1 MLTRIARFEF
11 LYQLKSPAFI
21 VIFLIFFALAF
32 LGTSI
37 DEVTIGGGG
46 NTNINAPY
54 AIILATIILSIFAV
68 FLPTAL
74 LSNAVLRDSAHGMD
88 GILYSTPVT
97 KTDYLIGRFLGGFA
111 AVALC
116 FFSVPLGIFLGSAM
130 PWVDP
135 ETVGPFRPLDYIFAF
150 GVFGLPNLLVPGM
163 VMFAVANLTR
173 STIAT
178 YTALIAFII
187 IYFVSISLGQNPDYR
202 DVIALFDP
210 FGTGAFS
217 EATRSWTAFERNGAL
232 PALSGTLLYN
242 RVLWIGIGLALLAL
256 NYALFTFRRDGAK
269 AGRRKQEKALPQTRF
284 IPKPVSL
291 PAAERSFGS
300 GTARRQFLARTGFE
314 MRSVFTSVTFWVLL
328 VLGTFN
334 AVGGLLFNEVPVF
347 GTPTLPVTRVVID
360 ILIGA
365 FGIVPIV
372 IAIFYAADLM
382 WRDRSLKFHEIVD
395 ATPTPSWAFL
405 FPKFLAIAAVVFV
418 VLALGS
424 LTGIIV
430 QASKGYTDF
439 EIGQYATRFLYQ
451 FGWPIVLIAALALFF
466 QVVFNN
472 RYLGL
477 LAMVVYVV
485 AEGSFDALGFEH
497 NLYQYAGSPGAPYSD
512 MNGYGHFLGIVNW
525 FNLYWTFFAAFL
537 LTLTFLLW
545 NRGALTSI
553 IRRVRDLP
561 STLTPASA
569 MALGFSLFATAGLG
583 GWIYYNTNILN
594 TYQTS
599 KDEEQLAVD
608 YEQTYGETE
617 NDPQPKI
624 VDVSVNVDIFPH
636 ERRYS
641 VTGQYILE
649 NRANAPIDR
658 IQVSYNPGVEI
669 SAQNLAGG
677 EIGEADPKHNV
688 YFFDLA
694 NAMAPGEKRTLNFE
708 TRVAYKGF
716 RNRNNGVTL
725 VHNGTFLNNN
735 EAFPF
740 IGFVQARLLTDRNDR
755 RKYDLPE
762 MDRMPKLEDKSQ
774 YQTNAL
780 RNDSDFVGF
789 EAIVS
794 TAKDQTAIAPGYLER
809 EWMEGDR
816 RYFHY
821 KMDVPIQN
829 FFSIQ
834 SARYTVAEDQWR
846 DVAIQ
851 VFYHEPHDINVERMI
866 DATKKALAYF
876 SENFS
881 PFQYRQMR
889 IIEFPY
895 RSFAQSFP
903 NTVPFSEN
911 IGFIADTSDPDEVD
925 AVFYVTAH
933 EVAHQ
938 WWGHQVTAA
947 NVQGA
952 TMLIESLSQY
962 SAFMVVEKEFGRDHV
977 RDFLKLELDRYLG
990 ARGTER
996 IEELPLYR
1004 VENQQYIHYQKGSL
1018 VFYALRDYLGEA
1030 VVNRALARLVDLRQ
1044 YSADPYPTTLD
1055 FMRLIREEAGPVH
1068 DQLIT
1073 DLFEKITIYDL
1084 EAERATVTERDDGR
1098 FDVTFSFAAQ
1108 KFYADGEGRETPA
1121 EISIP
1126 MDIGIFSE
1134 DPADSDFEAEDV
1146 LYLEKHKIDPDNPVI
1161 TVAVDRRPTHVGI
1174 DPYIKLIDRDPDNNV
1189 TAIDG

>member
-32 LGTSI
+32 FGTSI

-46 NTNINAPY
+46 NTNVNAPY
-54 AIILATIILSIFAV
+54 AINLATIILSIFAV
-68 FLPTAL
+68 FLPTAM

-97 KTDYLIGRFLGGFA
+97 KTDYLFGRFLGGFA
-111 AVALC
+111 AVSLC
-116 FFSVPLGIFLGSAM
+116 FFSVPLGIFLGSAV
-130 PWVDP
+130 PWLDP
-135 ETVGPFRPLDYIFAF
+135 ETVGPFRPLDYIYAF

-187 IYFVSISLGQNPDYR
+187 AYFVSLSLAQNPDYR
-202 DVIALFDP
+202 DLIALFDP
-210 FGTGAFS
+210 FGTSAFS
-217 EATRSWTAFERNGAL
+217 EATRNWTAFERNGAL
-232 PALSGTLLYN
+232 PTLSGTLLYN
-242 RVLWIGIGLALLAL
+242 RLLWITVGLALLAL

-291 PAAERSFGS
+291 PVVERAFGA
-300 GTARRQFLARTGFE
+300 GTAWRQFLARTGFE

-334 AVGGLLFNEVPVF
+334 AVGGLLFNEAPVF

-360 ILIGA
+360 TLVGA

-382 WRDRSLKFHEIVD
+382 WRDRGLKFHEIVD
-395 ATPTPSWAFL
+395 ATPTPGWAFL
-405 FPKFLAIAAVVFV
+405 FPKFLAIAAVIFV
-418 VLALGS
+418 VLVLGS
-424 LTGIIV
+424 LTGIVV

-439 EIGQYATRFLYQ
+439 EISQYATRFIYQ

-477 LAMVVYVV
+477 LAMVIYVV
-485 AEGSFDALGFEH
+485 AEESLDALGFEH
-497 NLYQYAGSPGAPYSD
+497 NLYQYAGSPGTPYSD
-512 MNGYGHFLGIVNW
+512 MNGYGHFLGISNW
-525 FNLYWTFFAAFL
+525 FILYWTCFAALL

-553 IRRVRDLP
+553 FRRVRDLP
-561 STLTPASA
+561 SALTPASA
-569 MALGFSLFATAGLG
+569 AALGLSLLATAGLG
-583 GWIYYNTNILN
+583 GWIYYNTNIVN

-599 KDEEQLAVD
+599 KDEERLAVD
-608 YEQTYGETE
+608 YEKTYRETE

-624 VDVSVNVDIFPH
+624 VDVSVKVDIFPYK
-636 ERRYS
+636 RRYR
-641 VTGQYILE
+641 VAGRYVLE
-649 NRANAPIDR
+649 NRTNEPVDR
-658 IQVSYNPGVEI
+658 IQVSYNSGVEI
-669 SAQNLAGG
+669 TEQNLAGA
-677 EIGEADPKHNV
+677 EIGKADLKHNV
-688 YFFDLA
+688 YFFDLVEP
-694 NAMAPGEKRTLNFE
+694 MAPGEKRSINFD
-708 TRVAYKGF
+708 TQIAYSGF

-725 VHNGTFLNNN
+725 VHNGTFLNNM
-735 EAFPF
+735 EALPF
-740 IGFVQARLLTDRNDR
+740 IGFVQNRLLTDRNDR

-762 MDRMPKLEDKSQ
+762 IDRMPKLEDESQ
-774 YQTNAL
+774 YRTNAL

-794 TAKDQTAIAPGYLER
+794 TARDQTAIAPGYLQR
-809 EWMEGDR
+809 EWTQGDR

-834 SARYTVAEDQWR
+834 SARYTLAEDQWQ

-851 VFYHEPHDINVERMI
+851 VFYHEPHDTNVERMI
-866 DATKKALAYF
+866 DATKKALSYF

-903 NTVPFSEN
+903 NTIPFSEN
-911 IGFIADTSDPDEVD
+911 IGFIADASDPDDVD
-925 AVFYVTAH
+925 SVFYVTAH

-952 TMLIESLSQY
+952 MMLIESLSQY

-1018 VFYALRDYLGEA
+1018 VFYALRDYLGE
-1030 VVNRALARLVDLRQ
+1030 VVLNRALERLVDLRQ

-1055 FMRLIREEAGPVH
+1055 FMRLIREEAGPEY
-1068 DQLIT
+1068 DQLIS
-1073 DLFEKITIYDL
+1073 DLFEKITIFDL
-1084 EAERATVTERDDGR
+1084 EAERAEIAERDDGR
-1098 FDVTFSFAAQ
+1098 FDVAFFFAAQ

-1121 EISIP
+1121 EIAIP
-1126 MDIGIFSE
+1126 IDIGIFTK
-1134 DPADSDFEAEDV
+1134 DPDDADFDADHV

-1161 TVAVDRRPTHVGI
+1161 NITVDKRPTHVGI
-1174 DPYIKLIDRDPDNNV
+1174 DPYIKLIDRDPENNV
-1189 TAIDG
+1189 VAVDG